1 MSETDVNNCATA
13 LVTIPTP
20 KITSDLLARAFLDIL
35 ARASGDD
42 SKSMLRSGDPD
53 DPIEK
58 LLDDLSSGS
67 SRDDQ
72 VSVRPDVAAIAI
84 LTARALETVPELIK
98 ELRRASPVVTIATHN
113 PEYVALVAEVL
124 EACAFGSDIRVQQNG
139 QYEPSHHHRNALVI
153 SRDGTGSGH
162 TSDRGNDTI
171 AAALHA
177 QSPIIGVA
185 TDPRRHLPRDLMRTS
200 EHHLV
205 LGDLDESA
213 ISLVIE
219 AVTGSVPAT
228 DIDPELARAIDVS
241 DLQLVIRKR
250 QTGDE
255 CLRKLAEIVRNK
267 DIFDDSIP
275 KLEELA
281 GYGQA
286 KEWGLNLASDLAAY
300 KRGRL
305 DWSCVERGLLL
316 AGSPGVGKTQYAKAL
331 ARSAGVPIIA
341 TSVAQWNAADH
352 LSGTLQAM
360 RNAFI
365 QARKLAPA
373 ILFIDELD
381 GISDRSRL
389 QGDYVEYWSQIVN
402 LLLELLAGIDDREGV
417 VVVGATNH
425 PDMIDPAIKR
435 AGRLDQ
441 TITIEPPDT
450 DNLCRIFRFY
460 LKDDLPDADLVPLAL
475 AARGRTG
482 ADVESWVR
490 RARSTARRRDRV
502 VKIDDIMHEIKGEQ
516 AKLPHDLRNIVAI
529 HEAGHIVVGAALGC
543 YEPDRAW
550 ITHNGGLTIGA
561 INAENHLTLRGL
573 ESIITMLLGGRAA
586 EKLML
591 GAEEVTIGSGLGD
604 QSDLQRA
611 TDIAYDIETRFG
623 FGECGLVR
631 LPDSSR
637 ALMLHDRETVAS
649 IRNRLQRC
657 HLKAETIIQLHCAA
671 ILEIATAIRDEGY
684 VERSELLQIFKE
696 HNLENRDP

>member
-1 MSETDVNNCATA
+1 
-13 LVTIPTP
+13 
-20 KITSDLLARAFLDIL
+20 
-35 ARASGDD
+35 
-42 SKSMLRSGDPD
+42 
-53 DPIEK
+53 
-58 LLDDLSSGS
+58 
-67 SRDDQ
+67 
-72 VSVRPDVAAIAI
+72 
-84 LTARALETVPELIK
+84 
-98 ELRRASPVVTIATHN
+98 
-113 PEYVALVAEVL
+113 
-124 EACAFGSDIRVQQNG
+124 
-139 QYEPSHHHRNALVI
+139 
-153 SRDGTGSGH
+153 
-162 TSDRGNDTI
+162 
-171 AAALHA
+171 
-177 QSPIIGVA
+177 
-185 TDPRRHLPRDLMRTS
+185 
-200 EHHLV
+200 
-205 LGDLDESA
+205 
-213 ISLVIE
+213 
-219 AVTGSVPAT
+219 
-228 DIDPELARAIDVS
+228 
-241 DLQLVIRKR
+241 
-250 QTGDE
+250 
-255 CLRKLAEIVRNK
+255 
-267 DIFDDSIP
+267 
-275 KLEELA
+275 
-281 GYGQA
+281 
-286 KEWGLNLASDLAAY
+286 
-300 KRGRL
+300 
-305 DWSCVERGLLL
+305 
-316 AGSPGVGKTQYAKAL
+316 
-331 ARSAGVPIIA
+331 
-341 TSVAQWNAADH
+341 
-352 LSGTLQAM
+352 M

-425 PDMIDPAIKR
+425 PDMIDPAVRR

-441 TITIEPPDT
+441 TITIDLPET
-450 DNLCRIFRFY
+450 DDLCQIFRFY
-460 LKDDLPDADLVPLAL
+460 LKDDLADADLVPLAL

-490 RARSTARRRDRV
+490 RARSTARRRNRV
-502 VKIDDIMHEIKGEQ
+502 VKIDDVMHEIKGEQ

-550 ITHNGGLTIGA
+550 ITHNGGLTIGEV
-561 INAENHLTLRGL
+561 NATSHLTLRGL
-573 ESIITMLLGGRAA
+573 ENIITMLLGGRAA

-604 QSDLQRA
+604 QSDLQKA
-611 TDIAYDIETRFG
+611 TDIACDIETRFG

-671 ILEIATAIRDEGY
+671 ILEIATALRDEGY